1 MIRLGVALTTLG
13 VLTGC
18 GVTATVPT
26 TVTGEDLWELVW
38 SEEFE
43 GDALNEATWTPEIG
57 TGAERGIVGWGNN
70 ELQYY
75 TARSENI
82 VLSDGTLKIT
92 ALQEDYE
99 GSAYT
104 SARLVTQDKVM
115 VQYGRI
121 EARMKLPAGQG
132 FWPAFWLLGES
143 FATESWPA
151 CGELDVMEFRG
162 QEPSVVAGTVHGPGY
177 SGGGGFSGDYYTDG
191 PSFSEEFH
199 VMGMDWDSEMISF
212 WVDGNRYHT
221 FRRSQLR
228 ADQAWVFDQPFFLLL
243 NLAIGGD
250 YVGAPNDET
259 QFPSAFEVD
268 YVRIYRRK

>member
-1 MIRLGVALTTLG
+1 MIRFGIALTTLG

-92 ALQEDYE
+92 ALQEAGDDYE
-99 GSAYT
+99 T
-104 SARLVTQDKVM
+104 
-115 VQYGRI
+115 
-121 EARMKLPAGQG
+121 
-132 FWPAFWLLGES
+132 
-143 FATESWPA
+143 
-151 CGELDVMEFRG
+151 
-162 QEPSVVAGTVHGPGY
+162 
-177 SGGGGFSGDYYTDG
+177 
-191 PSFSEEFH
+191 
-199 VMGMDWDSEMISF
+199 
-212 WVDGNRYHT
+212 
-221 FRRSQLR
+221 QLR
-228 ADQAWVFDQPFFLLL
+228 YIATPTF
-243 NLAIGGD
+243 
-250 YVGAPNDET
+250 
-259 QFPSAFEVD
+259 
-268 YVRIYRRK
+268 

>member
-43 GDALNEATWTPEIG
+43 GDALDEATWTPEIG

-92 ALQEDYE
+92 ALEEAYE

-132 FWPAFWLLGES
+132 FWPAFWLMGES

-177 SGGGGFSGDYYTDG
+177 SGGGAFSGNYYKDG
-191 PSFSEEFH
+191 PSFAEEFH

-228 ADQAWVFDQPFFLLL
+228 DDQPWVFDQPFFLLL
-243 NLAIGGD
+243 NLAVGGD
-250 YVGAPNDET
+250 YVGDPNDET